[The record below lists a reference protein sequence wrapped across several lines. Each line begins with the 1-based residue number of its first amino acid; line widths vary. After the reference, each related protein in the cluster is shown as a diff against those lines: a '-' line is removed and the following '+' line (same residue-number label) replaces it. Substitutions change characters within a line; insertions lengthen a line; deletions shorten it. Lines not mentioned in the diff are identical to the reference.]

1 MTKRKKD
8 VKRQTMADEILHI
21 KQKIEPQGL
30 ERLKKPIQYGSMKKE
45 KGAHSFWMSNSQEM
59 LAKCS
64 LSYLFLKLMKINYL
78 FFYNLHIFV
87 LPNLVE
93 TILIITNV

>member
-1 MTKRKKD
+1 MNKRKKD
-8 VKRQTMADEILHI
+8 EKRQTMADKILHI
-21 KQKIEPQGL
+21 KQKVESQGL

-64 LSYLFLKLMKINYL
+64 LSVFLKLMKINYL

-93 TILIITNV
+93 KILIITNV

>member
-1 MTKRKKD
+1 VTKRKKD

-45 KGAHSFWMSNSQEM
+45 KGAHS
-59 LAKCS
+59 
-64 LSYLFLKLMKINYL
+64 
-78 FFYNLHIFV
+78 
-87 LPNLVE
+87 
-93 TILIITNV
+93 